1 MRRLLLSVLPLAAA
15 AIVLIPNTAHAQVGN
30 ISGVARDASDAV
42 LPGVT
47 VEVTSP
53 ALIEK
58 VRTTQTDGSPHVVPV
73 DGMWLDGAVWFAG
86 HPSTKHT
93 RNLRANPAAVL
104 HLEDGQAAVI
114 VHGVAAVHVPDD
126 DGAQQLADTAVAKYG
141 YGQPA
146 STYREGVWRL
156 APVKVL
162 AWNDLPRDA
171 TRFRFNGEGTAR
183 PT

>member
-1 MRRLLLSVLPLAAA
+1 MEPTAEQLALPTAYGSPDRLLCWPDVEQRLAE
-15 AIVLIPNTAHAQVGN
+15 
-30 ISGVARDASDAV
+30 ARVYWLA
-42 LPGVT
+42 
-47 VEVTSP
+47 
-53 ALIEK
+53 
-58 VRTTQTDGSPHVVPV
+58 TTQTDGSPHVVPV
-73 DGMWLDGAVWFAG
+73 DGMWLDGAVWFGG